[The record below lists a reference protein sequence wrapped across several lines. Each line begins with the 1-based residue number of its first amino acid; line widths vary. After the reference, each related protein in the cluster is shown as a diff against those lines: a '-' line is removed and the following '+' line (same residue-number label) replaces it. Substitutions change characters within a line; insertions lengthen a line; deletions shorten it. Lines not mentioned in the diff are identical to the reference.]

1 MNSFEQPYVHEPI
14 TKLNSKRLMILPLL
28 VELDGGKKL
37 CITEA
42 DLEDYPGMFLNNS
55 TDKPVL
61 KPIFA
66 SYPKVKKQGGH
77 NNLQMLVEERED
89 YIAKT
94 SGTRAFPWRMFIVSE
109 NDKQLADCYMVYRLA
124 SPCRLQDVSWVKPGK
139 VAWDWWNDWNIYD
152 VDFRAG
158 INTETYKYYIDFAAE
173 HGIEYVIL
181 DEGWS
186 VNMAADLM
194 QVIPEIDIPELVKRA
209 RACGAVILMDAA
221 QSAPHMP
228 IDVQKL
234 DVDFVA
240 FSGHKMLAPM
250 GIGVLYG
257 KQELLEKMPPFLTG
271 GEMIETVSRYDAVYA
286 ELPHKFEAGTVNAGG
301 AVGLAAAIDYLESYG
316 MDTLH
321 AVEQELTAYLFRGMN
336 AIPHVHVLGS
346 QREDNHTGI
355 VSFTVDQVHPHDI
368 SEVLS
373 SDGMDI
379 RAGHHCAQPLHDHLG
394 IHSTARASLMFYNT
408 KEEIDRFLESVS
420 NIRRRMGFGNE

>member
-1 MNSFEQPYVHEPI
+1 MKAWNPEKVRQDYVLLQNTDRVYFDNAATSQKPKCVIDAVQEFYEKYNANVLRGLYPLSVEATERYENARKTVQRFIHAACPEEIIFTRNATESMNLVAYSYGMANLKAGDEILVSILEHHSNILPWQMVSRATGAKLVFLECEPDGTI
-14 TKLNSKRLMILPLL
+14 PKEKMDEAFSEHTKLVAVTQVSN
-28 VELDGGKKL
+28 
-37 CITEA
+37 
-42 DLEDYPGMFLNNS
+42 
-55 TDKPVL
+55 VL
-61 KPIFA
+61 
-66 SYPKVKKQGGH
+66 G
-77 NNLQMLVEERED
+77 
-89 YIAKT
+89 
-94 SGTRAFPWRMFIVSE
+94 
-109 NDKQLADCYMVYRLA
+109 C
-124 SPCRLQDVSWVKPGK
+124 
-139 VAWDWWNDWNIYD
+139 
-152 VDFRAG
+152 
-158 INTETYKYYIDFAAE
+158 
-173 HGIEYVIL
+173 
-181 DEGWS
+181 
-186 VNMAADLM
+186 VN
-194 QVIPEIDIPELVKRA
+194 DIPELVKRA

>member
-1 MNSFEQPYVHEPI
+1 MTAWNPENVRQDFVLLQNTDRVYFDNAATSQKPKCVIDVVQEFYEKYNANVLRGLYPLSVEATERYENARKTVQRFIHAACPEEIIFTRNATESMNLVAYSYGMANLKAGDEILVSILEHHSNILPWQMVSRATGAKLVFLECEPDGTI
-14 TKLNSKRLMILPLL
+14 PKEKMDEAFSEHTKLVAVTQVSN
-28 VELDGGKKL
+28 
-37 CITEA
+37 
-42 DLEDYPGMFLNNS
+42 
-55 TDKPVL
+55 VL
-61 KPIFA
+61 
-66 SYPKVKKQGGH
+66 G
-77 NNLQMLVEERED
+77 
-89 YIAKT
+89 
-94 SGTRAFPWRMFIVSE
+94 
-109 NDKQLADCYMVYRLA
+109 C
-124 SPCRLQDVSWVKPGK
+124 
-139 VAWDWWNDWNIYD
+139 
-152 VDFRAG
+152 
-158 INTETYKYYIDFAAE
+158 
-173 HGIEYVIL
+173 
-181 DEGWS
+181 
-186 VNMAADLM
+186 VN
-194 QVIPEIDIPELVKRA
+194 DIPELVKRA

>member
-1 MNSFEQPYVHEPI
+1 MTAWNPENVRQDFVLLQNTDRVYFDNAATSQKPKCVIDAVQEFYEKYNANVLRGLYPLSVEATERYENARKTVQRFIHAACPEEIIFTRNATESMNLVAYSYGMANLKAGDEILVSILEHHSNILPWQMVSRATGAKLVFLECEPDGTI
-14 TKLNSKRLMILPLL
+14 PKEKMDGAFSEHTKLVAVTQVSNVLGC
-28 VELDGGKKL
+28 V
-37 CITEA
+37 
-42 DLEDYPGMFLNNS
+42 NN
-55 TDKPVL
+55 
-61 KPIFA
+61 
-66 SYPKVKKQGGH
+66 
-77 NNLQMLVEERED
+77 
-89 YIAKT
+89 
-94 SGTRAFPWRMFIVSE
+94 
-109 NDKQLADCYMVYRLA
+109 
-124 SPCRLQDVSWVKPGK
+124 
-139 VAWDWWNDWNIYD
+139 
-152 VDFRAG
+152 
-158 INTETYKYYIDFAAE
+158 
-173 HGIEYVIL
+173 
-181 DEGWS
+181 
-186 VNMAADLM
+186 
-194 QVIPEIDIPELVKRA
+194 IPELVKRA

>member
-1 MNSFEQPYVHEPI
+1 MTAWNPENVRQDFVLLQNTDRVYFDNAATSQKPKCVIDAVQEFYEKYNANVLRGLYPLSVEATERYENARKTVQRFIHAACPEEIIFTRNATESMNLVAYSYGMANLKAGDEILVSILEHHS
-14 TKLNSKRLMILPLL
+14 NILPWQMVSRATGAKL
-28 VELDGGKKL
+28 VFLECEPDGTIPKEKMD
-37 CITEA
+37 EA
-42 DLEDYPGMFLNNS
+42 FSEHTRLVAVTQVSN
-55 TDKPVL
+55 VL
-61 KPIFA
+61 
-66 SYPKVKKQGGH
+66 G
-77 NNLQMLVEERED
+77 
-89 YIAKT
+89 
-94 SGTRAFPWRMFIVSE
+94 
-109 NDKQLADCYMVYRLA
+109 C
-124 SPCRLQDVSWVKPGK
+124 
-139 VAWDWWNDWNIYD
+139 
-152 VDFRAG
+152 
-158 INTETYKYYIDFAAE
+158 
-173 HGIEYVIL
+173 
-181 DEGWS
+181 
-186 VNMAADLM
+186 VN
-194 QVIPEIDIPELVKRA
+194 DIPELVKRA

-257 KQELLEKMPPFLTG
+257 QQELLEKMPPFLTG

>member
-1 MNSFEQPYVHEPI
+1 MTAWNPENVRQDFVLLQNTDRVYFDNAATSQKPKCVIDAVQEFYEKYNANVLRGLYPLSVEATERYENARKTVQRFIHAACPEEIIFTRNATESMNLVAYSYGMANLKAGDEILVSILEHHSNILPWQMVSRATGAKLVFLECEPDGTI
-14 TKLNSKRLMILPLL
+14 PKEKMDEAFSEHTKLVAVTQVSN
-28 VELDGGKKL
+28 
-37 CITEA
+37 
-42 DLEDYPGMFLNNS
+42 
-55 TDKPVL
+55 VL
-61 KPIFA
+61 GC
-66 SYPKVKKQGGH
+66 V
-77 NNLQMLVEERED
+77 
-89 YIAKT
+89 
-94 SGTRAFPWRMFIVSE
+94 
-109 NDKQLADCYMVYRLA
+109 NDI
-124 SPCRLQDVSWVKPGK
+124 S
-139 VAWDWWNDWNIYD
+139 
-152 VDFRAG
+152 
-158 INTETYKYYIDFAAE
+158 
-173 HGIEYVIL
+173 
-181 DEGWS
+181 
-186 VNMAADLM
+186 
-194 QVIPEIDIPELVKRA
+194 ELVKRA

>member
-1 MNSFEQPYVHEPI
+1 MTAWNPENVRQDFVLLQNTDRVYFDNAATSQKPKCVIDAVQEFYEKYNANVLRGLYPLSVEATERYENARKTVQRFIHAACPEEIIFTRNATESMNLVAYSYGMTNLKAGDEILVSILEHHS
-14 TKLNSKRLMILPLL
+14 NILPWQMVSRATGAKL
-28 VELDGGKKL
+28 VFLECEPDGTIPKEKMD
-37 CITEA
+37 EA
-42 DLEDYPGMFLNNS
+42 FSEHTRLVAVTQVSN
-55 TDKPVL
+55 VL
-61 KPIFA
+61 
-66 SYPKVKKQGGH
+66 G
-77 NNLQMLVEERED
+77 
-89 YIAKT
+89 
-94 SGTRAFPWRMFIVSE
+94 
-109 NDKQLADCYMVYRLA
+109 C
-124 SPCRLQDVSWVKPGK
+124 
-139 VAWDWWNDWNIYD
+139 
-152 VDFRAG
+152 
-158 INTETYKYYIDFAAE
+158 
-173 HGIEYVIL
+173 
-181 DEGWS
+181 
-186 VNMAADLM
+186 VN
-194 QVIPEIDIPELVKRA
+194 DIPELVKRA

>member
-1 MNSFEQPYVHEPI
+1 MTAWNPENVRQDFVLLQNTDRVYFDNAATSQKPKCVIDAVQEFYEKYNANVLRGLYPLSVEATERYENARKTVQRFIHAACPEEIIFTRNATESMNLVAYSYGMANLKAGDEILVSILEHHSNILPWKMVSRVTGAKLVFLECEPDGTI
-14 TKLNSKRLMILPLL
+14 PKEKMDEAFSEHTKLVAVTQVSN
-28 VELDGGKKL
+28 
-37 CITEA
+37 
-42 DLEDYPGMFLNNS
+42 
-55 TDKPVL
+55 VL
-61 KPIFA
+61 
-66 SYPKVKKQGGH
+66 G
-77 NNLQMLVEERED
+77 
-89 YIAKT
+89 
-94 SGTRAFPWRMFIVSE
+94 
-109 NDKQLADCYMVYRLA
+109 C
-124 SPCRLQDVSWVKPGK
+124 
-139 VAWDWWNDWNIYD
+139 
-152 VDFRAG
+152 
-158 INTETYKYYIDFAAE
+158 
-173 HGIEYVIL
+173 
-181 DEGWS
+181 
-186 VNMAADLM
+186 VN
-194 QVIPEIDIPELVKRA
+194 DIPELVKRA

>member
-1 MNSFEQPYVHEPI
+1 MTAWNPENVRQDFVLLQNTDRVYFDNAATSQKPKCVIDAVQEFYEKYNANVLRGLYPLSVEATERYENARKTVQRFIHAACPEEIIFTRNATESMNLVAYSYGMANLKAGDEILVSILEHHSNILPWQMVSRATGAKLVFLECEPDGTI
-14 TKLNSKRLMILPLL
+14 PKEKMDEAFSEHTKLVAVTQVSN
-28 VELDGGKKL
+28 
-37 CITEA
+37 
-42 DLEDYPGMFLNNS
+42 
-55 TDKPVL
+55 VL
-61 KPIFA
+61 
-66 SYPKVKKQGGH
+66 G
-77 NNLQMLVEERED
+77 
-89 YIAKT
+89 
-94 SGTRAFPWRMFIVSE
+94 
-109 NDKQLADCYMVYRLA
+109 C
-124 SPCRLQDVSWVKPGK
+124 
-139 VAWDWWNDWNIYD
+139 
-152 VDFRAG
+152 
-158 INTETYKYYIDFAAE
+158 
-173 HGIEYVIL
+173 
-181 DEGWS
+181 
-186 VNMAADLM
+186 VN
-194 QVIPEIDIPELVKRA
+194 DIPELVKRA

-336 AIPHVHVLGS
+336 AIPHIHVLGS

>member
-1 MNSFEQPYVHEPI
+1 MTAWNPENVRQDFVLLQNTDRVYFDNAATSQKPKCVIDAVQEFYEKYNANVLRGLYPLSVEATERYENARKTVQRFIHAACPEEIIFTRNATESMNLVAYSYGMANLKAGDEILVSILEHHS
-14 TKLNSKRLMILPLL
+14 NILPWQMVSRATGAKL
-28 VELDGGKKL
+28 VFLECEPDGTIPKEKMD
-37 CITEA
+37 EA
-42 DLEDYPGMFLNNS
+42 FSEHTRLVAVTQVSN
-55 TDKPVL
+55 VL
-61 KPIFA
+61 
-66 SYPKVKKQGGH
+66 G
-77 NNLQMLVEERED
+77 
-89 YIAKT
+89 
-94 SGTRAFPWRMFIVSE
+94 
-109 NDKQLADCYMVYRLA
+109 C
-124 SPCRLQDVSWVKPGK
+124 
-139 VAWDWWNDWNIYD
+139 
-152 VDFRAG
+152 
-158 INTETYKYYIDFAAE
+158 
-173 HGIEYVIL
+173 
-181 DEGWS
+181 
-186 VNMAADLM
+186 VN
-194 QVIPEIDIPELVKRA
+194 DIPELVKRA

-301 AVGLAAAIDYLESYG
+301 AVGLAAAIDYLEFYG

>member
-1 MNSFEQPYVHEPI
+1 MTAWNPENVRQDFVLLQNTDRVYFDNAATSQKPKCVIDAVQEFYEKYNANVLRGLYPLSVEATERYENARKTVQRFIHAACPEEIIFTRNATESMNLVAYSYGMANLKAGDEILVSILEHHSNILPWQMVSRATGAKLVFLECEPDGTI
-14 TKLNSKRLMILPLL
+14 PKEKMDEAFSEHTKLVAVTQVSN
-28 VELDGGKKL
+28 
-37 CITEA
+37 
-42 DLEDYPGMFLNNS
+42 
-55 TDKPVL
+55 VL
-61 KPIFA
+61 
-66 SYPKVKKQGGH
+66 G
-77 NNLQMLVEERED
+77 
-89 YIAKT
+89 
-94 SGTRAFPWRMFIVSE
+94 
-109 NDKQLADCYMVYRLA
+109 C
-124 SPCRLQDVSWVKPGK
+124 
-139 VAWDWWNDWNIYD
+139 
-152 VDFRAG
+152 
-158 INTETYKYYIDFAAE
+158 
-173 HGIEYVIL
+173 
-181 DEGWS
+181 
-186 VNMAADLM
+186 VN
-194 QVIPEIDIPELVKRA
+194 DIPELVKRA

-257 KQELLEKMPPFLTG
+257 KQVLLEKMPPFLTG

>member
-1 MNSFEQPYVHEPI
+1 MTAWNPEKVRQDFVLLQNTDRVYFDNAATSQKPKCVIDAVQEFYEKYNANVLRGLYPLSVEATERYENARKTVQRFIHAACPEEIIFTRNATESMNLVAYSYGMANLKAGDEILVSILEHHSNILPWQMVSRATGAKLVFLECEPDGTI
-14 TKLNSKRLMILPLL
+14 PKEKMDEAFSEHTKLVAVTQVSN
-28 VELDGGKKL
+28 
-37 CITEA
+37 
-42 DLEDYPGMFLNNS
+42 
-55 TDKPVL
+55 VL
-61 KPIFA
+61 
-66 SYPKVKKQGGH
+66 G
-77 NNLQMLVEERED
+77 
-89 YIAKT
+89 
-94 SGTRAFPWRMFIVSE
+94 
-109 NDKQLADCYMVYRLA
+109 C
-124 SPCRLQDVSWVKPGK
+124 
-139 VAWDWWNDWNIYD
+139 
-152 VDFRAG
+152 
-158 INTETYKYYIDFAAE
+158 
-173 HGIEYVIL
+173 
-181 DEGWS
+181 
-186 VNMAADLM
+186 VN
-194 QVIPEIDIPELVKRA
+194 DIPELVKRA

-336 AIPHVHVLGS
+336 AIPHVQVLGS

>member
-1 MNSFEQPYVHEPI
+1 MTAWNPEKVRQDFVLLQNTDRVYFDNAATSQKPKCVIDAVQEFYEKYNANVLRGLYPLSVEATERYENARKTVQRFIHAACPEEIIFTRNATESMNLVAYSYGMANLKVGDEILVSILEHHS
-14 TKLNSKRLMILPLL
+14 NILPWQMVSRATGAKL
-28 VELDGGKKL
+28 VFLECEPDGTIPKEKMD
-37 CITEA
+37 EA
-42 DLEDYPGMFLNNS
+42 FSEHTRLVAVTQVSN
-55 TDKPVL
+55 VL
-61 KPIFA
+61 
-66 SYPKVKKQGGH
+66 G
-77 NNLQMLVEERED
+77 
-89 YIAKT
+89 
-94 SGTRAFPWRMFIVSE
+94 
-109 NDKQLADCYMVYRLA
+109 C
-124 SPCRLQDVSWVKPGK
+124 
-139 VAWDWWNDWNIYD
+139 
-152 VDFRAG
+152 
-158 INTETYKYYIDFAAE
+158 
-173 HGIEYVIL
+173 
-181 DEGWS
+181 
-186 VNMAADLM
+186 VN
-194 QVIPEIDIPELVKRA
+194 DIPELVKRA

>member
-1 MNSFEQPYVHEPI
+1 MTAWNPENVRQDFVLLQNTDRVYFDNAATSQKPKCVIDAVQEFYEKYNANVLRGLYPLSVEATERYENARKTVQRFIHAACPEEIIFTRNATESMNLVAYSYGMTNLKAGDEILVSILEHHS
-14 TKLNSKRLMILPLL
+14 NILPWQMVSRATGAKL
-28 VELDGGKKL
+28 VFLECEPDGTIPKEKMD
-37 CITEA
+37 EA
-42 DLEDYPGMFLNNS
+42 FSEHTRLVAVTQVSN
-55 TDKPVL
+55 VL
-61 KPIFA
+61 
-66 SYPKVKKQGGH
+66 G
-77 NNLQMLVEERED
+77 
-89 YIAKT
+89 
-94 SGTRAFPWRMFIVSE
+94 
-109 NDKQLADCYMVYRLA
+109 C
-124 SPCRLQDVSWVKPGK
+124 
-139 VAWDWWNDWNIYD
+139 
-152 VDFRAG
+152 
-158 INTETYKYYIDFAAE
+158 
-173 HGIEYVIL
+173 
-181 DEGWS
+181 
-186 VNMAADLM
+186 VN
-194 QVIPEIDIPELVKRA
+194 DIPELVKRA
-209 RACGAVILMDAA
+209 RACGAEILMDAA

-336 AIPHVHVLGS
+336 AIPYVHVLGS

>member
-1 MNSFEQPYVHEPI
+1 MTAWNPENVRQDFVLLQNTDRVYFDNAATSQKPKCVIDAVQEFYEKYNANVLRGLYPLSVEATERYENARKTVQRFIHAACPEEIIFTRNATESMNLVAYSYGMANLKAGDEILVSILEHHSNILPWQMVSRATGAKLVFLECEPDGTI
-14 TKLNSKRLMILPLL
+14 PKEKMDEAFSEHTKLVAVTQVSN
-28 VELDGGKKL
+28 
-37 CITEA
+37 
-42 DLEDYPGMFLNNS
+42 
-55 TDKPVL
+55 VL
-61 KPIFA
+61 
-66 SYPKVKKQGGH
+66 G
-77 NNLQMLVEERED
+77 
-89 YIAKT
+89 
-94 SGTRAFPWRMFIVSE
+94 
-109 NDKQLADCYMVYRLA
+109 C
-124 SPCRLQDVSWVKPGK
+124 
-139 VAWDWWNDWNIYD
+139 
-152 VDFRAG
+152 
-158 INTETYKYYIDFAAE
+158 
-173 HGIEYVIL
+173 
-181 DEGWS
+181 
-186 VNMAADLM
+186 VN
-194 QVIPEIDIPELVKRA
+194 DIPELVKRA

-355 VSFTVDQVHPHDI
+355 VSFTIDQVHPHDI

-408 KEEIDRFLESVS
+408 REEIDRFLESVS

>member
-1 MNSFEQPYVHEPI
+1 MTAWNPENVRQDFVLLQNTDRVYFDNAATSQKPKCVIDAVQEFYEKYNANVLRGLYPLSVEATERYENARKTVQRFIHAACPEEIIFTRNATESMNLVAYSYGMANLKAGDEILVSILEHHSNILPWQMVSRATGAKLVFLECEPDGTI
-14 TKLNSKRLMILPLL
+14 PKEKMDEAFSEHTKLVAVTQVSN
-28 VELDGGKKL
+28 
-37 CITEA
+37 
-42 DLEDYPGMFLNNS
+42 
-55 TDKPVL
+55 VL
-61 KPIFA
+61 
-66 SYPKVKKQGGH
+66 G
-77 NNLQMLVEERED
+77 
-89 YIAKT
+89 
-94 SGTRAFPWRMFIVSE
+94 
-109 NDKQLADCYMVYRLA
+109 C
-124 SPCRLQDVSWVKPGK
+124 
-139 VAWDWWNDWNIYD
+139 
-152 VDFRAG
+152 
-158 INTETYKYYIDFAAE
+158 
-173 HGIEYVIL
+173 
-181 DEGWS
+181 
-186 VNMAADLM
+186 VN
-194 QVIPEIDIPELVKRA
+194 DIPELVKRA

-321 AVEQELTAYLFRGMN
+321 AVEQELTVYLFRGMN

>member
-1 MNSFEQPYVHEPI
+1 MTAWNPENVRQDFVLLQNTDRVSFDNAATSQKPKCVIDAVQEFYEKYNANVLRGLYPLSVEATERYENARKTVQRFIHAACPEEIIFTRNATESMNLVAYSYGMANLKAGDEILVSILEHHSNILPWQMVSRATGAKLVFLECEPDGTI
-14 TKLNSKRLMILPLL
+14 PKEKMDEAFSEHTKLVAVTQVSN
-28 VELDGGKKL
+28 
-37 CITEA
+37 
-42 DLEDYPGMFLNNS
+42 
-55 TDKPVL
+55 VL
-61 KPIFA
+61 
-66 SYPKVKKQGGH
+66 G
-77 NNLQMLVEERED
+77 
-89 YIAKT
+89 
-94 SGTRAFPWRMFIVSE
+94 
-109 NDKQLADCYMVYRLA
+109 C
-124 SPCRLQDVSWVKPGK
+124 
-139 VAWDWWNDWNIYD
+139 
-152 VDFRAG
+152 
-158 INTETYKYYIDFAAE
+158 
-173 HGIEYVIL
+173 
-181 DEGWS
+181 
-186 VNMAADLM
+186 VN
-194 QVIPEIDIPELVKRA
+194 DIPELVKRA

>member
-1 MNSFEQPYVHEPI
+1 MTAWNPENVRQDFVLLQNTDRVYFDNAATSQKPKCVIDAVQEFYEKYNANVLRGLYPLSVEATERYENARKTVQRFIHAACPEEIIFTRNATESMNLVAYSYGMANLKAGDEILVSILEHHSNILPWQMVSRATGAKLVFLECEPDGTI
-14 TKLNSKRLMILPLL
+14 PKEKMDEAFSEHTKLVAVTQVSN
-28 VELDGGKKL
+28 
-37 CITEA
+37 
-42 DLEDYPGMFLNNS
+42 
-55 TDKPVL
+55 VL
-61 KPIFA
+61 
-66 SYPKVKKQGGH
+66 G
-77 NNLQMLVEERED
+77 
-89 YIAKT
+89 
-94 SGTRAFPWRMFIVSE
+94 
-109 NDKQLADCYMVYRLA
+109 C
-124 SPCRLQDVSWVKPGK
+124 
-139 VAWDWWNDWNIYD
+139 
-152 VDFRAG
+152 
-158 INTETYKYYIDFAAE
+158 
-173 HGIEYVIL
+173 
-181 DEGWS
+181 
-186 VNMAADLM
+186 VN
-194 QVIPEIDIPELVKRA
+194 DIPELVKRA

-286 ELPHKFEAGTVNAGG
+286 ELPHKFEAGTVNASG

>member
-1 MNSFEQPYVHEPI
+1 MTAWNPENVRQDFVLLQNTDRVYFDNAATSQKPKCVIDAVQEFYEKYNANVLRGLYPLSVEATERYENARKTVQRFIHAACPEEIIFTRNATESMNLVAYSYGMANLKAGDEILVSILEHHSNILPWQMVSRATGAKLIFLECEPDGTI
-14 TKLNSKRLMILPLL
+14 PKEKMDEAFSEHTKLVAVTQVSN
-28 VELDGGKKL
+28 
-37 CITEA
+37 
-42 DLEDYPGMFLNNS
+42 
-55 TDKPVL
+55 VL
-61 KPIFA
+61 
-66 SYPKVKKQGGH
+66 G
-77 NNLQMLVEERED
+77 
-89 YIAKT
+89 
-94 SGTRAFPWRMFIVSE
+94 
-109 NDKQLADCYMVYRLA
+109 C
-124 SPCRLQDVSWVKPGK
+124 
-139 VAWDWWNDWNIYD
+139 
-152 VDFRAG
+152 
-158 INTETYKYYIDFAAE
+158 
-173 HGIEYVIL
+173 
-181 DEGWS
+181 
-186 VNMAADLM
+186 VN
-194 QVIPEIDIPELVKRA
+194 DIPELVKRA

>member
-1 MNSFEQPYVHEPI
+1 MTAWNPENVRQDFVLLQNTDRVYFDNAATSQKPKCVIDAVQEFYEKYNANVLRGLYPLSVEATERYENARKTVQRFIHAACPEEIIFTRNATESMNLVAYSYGMANLKAGDEILVSILEHHSNILPWQMVSRATGAKLVFLECEPDGTI
-14 TKLNSKRLMILPLL
+14 PKEKMDEAFSEHTKLVAVTQVSN
-28 VELDGGKKL
+28 
-37 CITEA
+37 
-42 DLEDYPGMFLNNS
+42 
-55 TDKPVL
+55 VL
-61 KPIFA
+61 
-66 SYPKVKKQGGH
+66 G
-77 NNLQMLVEERED
+77 
-89 YIAKT
+89 
-94 SGTRAFPWRMFIVSE
+94 
-109 NDKQLADCYMVYRLA
+109 C
-124 SPCRLQDVSWVKPGK
+124 
-139 VAWDWWNDWNIYD
+139 
-152 VDFRAG
+152 
-158 INTETYKYYIDFAAE
+158 
-173 HGIEYVIL
+173 
-181 DEGWS
+181 
-186 VNMAADLM
+186 VN
-194 QVIPEIDIPELVKRA
+194 DIPELVKRA

-271 GEMIETVSRYDAVYA
+271 GEMIETISRYDAVYA

>member
-1 MNSFEQPYVHEPI
+1 MTAWNPENVRQDFVLLQNTDRVYFDNAATSQKPKCVIDAVQEFYEKYNANVLRGLYPLSVEATERYENARKTVQRFIHAACPEEIIFTRNATESMNLVAYSYGMANLKAGDEILVSILEHHSNILPWQMVSRATGAKLVFLECEPDGTI
-14 TKLNSKRLMILPLL
+14 PKEKMDEAFSEHTKLVAVTQVSN
-28 VELDGGKKL
+28 
-37 CITEA
+37 
-42 DLEDYPGMFLNNS
+42 
-55 TDKPVL
+55 VL
-61 KPIFA
+61 
-66 SYPKVKKQGGH
+66 G
-77 NNLQMLVEERED
+77 
-89 YIAKT
+89 
-94 SGTRAFPWRMFIVSE
+94 
-109 NDKQLADCYMVYRLA
+109 C
-124 SPCRLQDVSWVKPGK
+124 
-139 VAWDWWNDWNIYD
+139 
-152 VDFRAG
+152 
-158 INTETYKYYIDFAAE
+158 
-173 HGIEYVIL
+173 
-181 DEGWS
+181 
-186 VNMAADLM
+186 VN
-194 QVIPEIDIPELVKRA
+194 DIPELVKRA

-336 AIPHVHVLGS
+336 AIPPVHVLGS

>member
-1 MNSFEQPYVHEPI
+1 MTAWNPEKVRQDFVLLRNTDRVYFDNAATSQKPQCVLDAVEEFYQKYNANVLRGLYPLSVEATERYETARRTVQRFIHAACPEEIIFTRNATESMNLVAYSYGMANLKAGDEILVSIMEHHSNILPWQMVSRATGAKLVFLECEPDGTI
-14 TKLNSKRLMILPLL
+14 TKEKMDAAFSEHTRMVAVTQVSN
-28 VELDGGKKL
+28 
-37 CITEA
+37 
-42 DLEDYPGMFLNNS
+42 
-55 TDKPVL
+55 VL
-61 KPIFA
+61 
-66 SYPKVKKQGGH
+66 G
-77 NNLQMLVEERED
+77 
-89 YIAKT
+89 
-94 SGTRAFPWRMFIVSE
+94 
-109 NDKQLADCYMVYRLA
+109 C
-124 SPCRLQDVSWVKPGK
+124 
-139 VAWDWWNDWNIYD
+139 
-152 VDFRAG
+152 
-158 INTETYKYYIDFAAE
+158 
-173 HGIEYVIL
+173 
-181 DEGWS
+181 
-186 VNMAADLM
+186 VN
-194 QVIPEIDIPELVKRA
+194 DIPELVKRA
-209 RACGAVILMDAA
+209 RACGAAILMDAA

-316 MDTLH
+316 MDKLH
-321 AVEQELTAYLFRGMN
+321 AVEQELTAYLFRGMK
-336 AIPHVHVLGS
+336 AIPHIHVLGS
-346 QREDNHTGI
+346 DREDNHTGI
-355 VSFTVDQVHPHDI
+355 VSFAVDQVHPHDI

-394 IHSTARASLMFYNT
+394 VHSTARASLMFYNT

>member
-1 MNSFEQPYVHEPI
+1 MTAWNPENVRQDFVLLQNTDRVYFDNAATSQKPKCVIDAVQEFYEKYNANVLRGLYPLSVEATERYENARKTVQRFIHAACPEEIIFTRNATESMNLVAYSYGMANLKAGDEILVSILDHHSNILPWQMVSRATGAKLVFLECEPDGTI
-14 TKLNSKRLMILPLL
+14 PKEKMDGAFSEHTKLVAVTQVSN
-28 VELDGGKKL
+28 
-37 CITEA
+37 
-42 DLEDYPGMFLNNS
+42 
-55 TDKPVL
+55 VL
-61 KPIFA
+61 
-66 SYPKVKKQGGH
+66 G
-77 NNLQMLVEERED
+77 
-89 YIAKT
+89 
-94 SGTRAFPWRMFIVSE
+94 
-109 NDKQLADCYMVYRLA
+109 C
-124 SPCRLQDVSWVKPGK
+124 
-139 VAWDWWNDWNIYD
+139 
-152 VDFRAG
+152 
-158 INTETYKYYIDFAAE
+158 
-173 HGIEYVIL
+173 
-181 DEGWS
+181 
-186 VNMAADLM
+186 VN
-194 QVIPEIDIPELVKRA
+194 DIPELVKRA

>member
-1 MNSFEQPYVHEPI
+1 MTAWNPENVRQDFVLLQNTDRVYFDNAATSQKPKCVIDAVQEFYEKYNANVLRGLYPLSVEATERYENARKTVQRFIHAACPEEIIFTRNATESMNLVAYSYGMANLKAGDEILVSILEHHS
-14 TKLNSKRLMILPLL
+14 NILPWQMVSRATGAKL
-28 VELDGGKKL
+28 VFLECEPDGTIPKEKMD
-37 CITEA
+37 EA
-42 DLEDYPGMFLNNS
+42 FSEHTRLVAVTQVSN
-55 TDKPVL
+55 VL
-61 KPIFA
+61 
-66 SYPKVKKQGGH
+66 G
-77 NNLQMLVEERED
+77 
-89 YIAKT
+89 
-94 SGTRAFPWRMFIVSE
+94 
-109 NDKQLADCYMVYRLA
+109 C
-124 SPCRLQDVSWVKPGK
+124 
-139 VAWDWWNDWNIYD
+139 
-152 VDFRAG
+152 
-158 INTETYKYYIDFAAE
+158 
-173 HGIEYVIL
+173 
-181 DEGWS
+181 
-186 VNMAADLM
+186 VN
-194 QVIPEIDIPELVKRA
+194 DIPELVKRA

-336 AIPHVHVLGS
+336 AIPYVHVLGS

>member
-1 MNSFEQPYVHEPI
+1 MTAWNPENVRQDFVLLQNTDRVYFDNAATSQKPKCVIDAVQEFYEKYNANVLRGLYPLSVEATERYENARKTVQRFIHAACPEEIIFTRNATESMNLVAYSYGMANLKAGDEILVSILEHHSNILPWQMVSRATGAKLVFLECEPDGTI
-14 TKLNSKRLMILPLL
+14 PKEKMDEAFSEHTKLVAVTQVSN
-28 VELDGGKKL
+28 
-37 CITEA
+37 
-42 DLEDYPGMFLNNS
+42 
-55 TDKPVL
+55 VL
-61 KPIFA
+61 
-66 SYPKVKKQGGH
+66 G
-77 NNLQMLVEERED
+77 
-89 YIAKT
+89 
-94 SGTRAFPWRMFIVSE
+94 
-109 NDKQLADCYMVYRLA
+109 C
-124 SPCRLQDVSWVKPGK
+124 
-139 VAWDWWNDWNIYD
+139 
-152 VDFRAG
+152 
-158 INTETYKYYIDFAAE
+158 
-173 HGIEYVIL
+173 
-181 DEGWS
+181 
-186 VNMAADLM
+186 VN
-194 QVIPEIDIPELVKRA
+194 DIPELVKRA

-257 KQELLEKMPPFLTG
+257 KQELLEKMLPFLTG

>member
-1 MNSFEQPYVHEPI
+1 MKVYFDNAATSQKPKCVIDAVQEFYEKYNANVLRGLYPLSVEATERYENARKTVQRFIHAACPEEIIFTRNATESMNLVAYSYGMANLKAGDEILVSILEHHS
-14 TKLNSKRLMILPLL
+14 NILPWQMVSRATGAKL
-28 VELDGGKKL
+28 VFLECEPDGTIPKEKMD
-37 CITEA
+37 EA
-42 DLEDYPGMFLNNS
+42 FSEHTRLVAVTQVSN
-55 TDKPVL
+55 VL
-61 KPIFA
+61 
-66 SYPKVKKQGGH
+66 G
-77 NNLQMLVEERED
+77 
-89 YIAKT
+89 
-94 SGTRAFPWRMFIVSE
+94 
-109 NDKQLADCYMVYRLA
+109 C
-124 SPCRLQDVSWVKPGK
+124 
-139 VAWDWWNDWNIYD
+139 
-152 VDFRAG
+152 
-158 INTETYKYYIDFAAE
+158 
-173 HGIEYVIL
+173 
-181 DEGWS
+181 
-186 VNMAADLM
+186 VN
-194 QVIPEIDIPELVKRA
+194 DIPELVKRA

>member
-1 MNSFEQPYVHEPI
+1 MTAWNPENVRQDFVLLQNTDRVYFDNAATSQKPKCVIDAVQEFYEKYNANVLRGLYPLSVEATERYENARKTVQRFIHAACPEEIIFTRNATESMNLVAYSYGMTNLKAGDEILVSILEHHSNILPWQMVSRATGAKLVFLECEPDGTI
-14 TKLNSKRLMILPLL
+14 LKEKMDEAFSEHTKLVAVTQVSN
-28 VELDGGKKL
+28 
-37 CITEA
+37 
-42 DLEDYPGMFLNNS
+42 
-55 TDKPVL
+55 VL
-61 KPIFA
+61 
-66 SYPKVKKQGGH
+66 G
-77 NNLQMLVEERED
+77 
-89 YIAKT
+89 
-94 SGTRAFPWRMFIVSE
+94 
-109 NDKQLADCYMVYRLA
+109 C
-124 SPCRLQDVSWVKPGK
+124 
-139 VAWDWWNDWNIYD
+139 
-152 VDFRAG
+152 
-158 INTETYKYYIDFAAE
+158 
-173 HGIEYVIL
+173 
-181 DEGWS
+181 
-186 VNMAADLM
+186 VN
-194 QVIPEIDIPELVKRA
+194 DIPELVKRA

>member
-1 MNSFEQPYVHEPI
+1 MTAWNPENVRQDFVLLQNTDRVYFDNAATSQKPKCVIDAVQEFYEKYNANVLRGLYPLSVEATERYENARKTVQRFIHAACPEEIIFTRNATESMNLVAYSYGMANLKAGDEILVSILEHHS
-14 TKLNSKRLMILPLL
+14 NILPWQMVSRVTGAKL
-28 VELDGGKKL
+28 VFLECEPDGTIPKEKMD
-37 CITEA
+37 EA
-42 DLEDYPGMFLNNS
+42 FSEHTRLVAVTQVSN
-55 TDKPVL
+55 VL
-61 KPIFA
+61 
-66 SYPKVKKQGGH
+66 G
-77 NNLQMLVEERED
+77 
-89 YIAKT
+89 
-94 SGTRAFPWRMFIVSE
+94 
-109 NDKQLADCYMVYRLA
+109 C
-124 SPCRLQDVSWVKPGK
+124 
-139 VAWDWWNDWNIYD
+139 
-152 VDFRAG
+152 
-158 INTETYKYYIDFAAE
+158 
-173 HGIEYVIL
+173 
-181 DEGWS
+181 
-186 VNMAADLM
+186 VN
-194 QVIPEIDIPELVKRA
+194 DIPELVKRA

-221 QSAPHMP
+221 QGAPHMP

>member
-1 MNSFEQPYVHEPI
+1 MTAWNPENVRQDFVLLQNTDRVYFDNAATSQKPKCVIDAVQEFYEKYNANVLRGLDPLSVEATERYENARKTVQRFIHAACPEEIIFTRNATESMNLVAYSYGMANLKAGDEILVSILEHHSNILPWQMVSRATGAKLVFLECEPDGTI
-14 TKLNSKRLMILPLL
+14 PKEKMDEAFSEHTKLVAVTQVSN
-28 VELDGGKKL
+28 
-37 CITEA
+37 
-42 DLEDYPGMFLNNS
+42 
-55 TDKPVL
+55 VL
-61 KPIFA
+61 
-66 SYPKVKKQGGH
+66 G
-77 NNLQMLVEERED
+77 
-89 YIAKT
+89 
-94 SGTRAFPWRMFIVSE
+94 
-109 NDKQLADCYMVYRLA
+109 C
-124 SPCRLQDVSWVKPGK
+124 
-139 VAWDWWNDWNIYD
+139 
-152 VDFRAG
+152 
-158 INTETYKYYIDFAAE
+158 
-173 HGIEYVIL
+173 
-181 DEGWS
+181 
-186 VNMAADLM
+186 VN
-194 QVIPEIDIPELVKRA
+194 DIPELVKRA

>member
-1 MNSFEQPYVHEPI
+1 MTAWNPEKVWQDFVLLQNTDRVYFDNAATSQKPKCVIDAVQEFYEKYNANVLRGLYPLSVEATERYENARKTVQRFIHAACPEEIIFTRNATESMNLVAYSYGMANLKAGDEILVSILEHHS
-14 TKLNSKRLMILPLL
+14 NILPWQMVSRATGAKL
-28 VELDGGKKL
+28 VFLECEPDGTIPKEKMD
-37 CITEA
+37 EA
-42 DLEDYPGMFLNNS
+42 FSEHTRLVAVTQVSN
-55 TDKPVL
+55 VL
-61 KPIFA
+61 
-66 SYPKVKKQGGH
+66 G
-77 NNLQMLVEERED
+77 
-89 YIAKT
+89 
-94 SGTRAFPWRMFIVSE
+94 
-109 NDKQLADCYMVYRLA
+109 C
-124 SPCRLQDVSWVKPGK
+124 
-139 VAWDWWNDWNIYD
+139 
-152 VDFRAG
+152 
-158 INTETYKYYIDFAAE
+158 
-173 HGIEYVIL
+173 
-181 DEGWS
+181 
-186 VNMAADLM
+186 VN
-194 QVIPEIDIPELVKRA
+194 DIPELVKRA

>member
-1 MNSFEQPYVHEPI
+1 MTAWNPENVRQDFVLLQNTDRVYFDNAATSQKPKCVIDAVQEFYEKYNANVLRGLYPLSVEATERYENARKTVQRFIHAACPEEIIFTRNATESMNLVAYSYGMANLKAGDEILVSILEHHSNILPWQMVSRATGAKLVFLECEPDGTI
-14 TKLNSKRLMILPLL
+14 PKEKMDEAFSEHTKLVAVTQVSN
-28 VELDGGKKL
+28 
-37 CITEA
+37 
-42 DLEDYPGMFLNNS
+42 
-55 TDKPVL
+55 VL
-61 KPIFA
+61 
-66 SYPKVKKQGGH
+66 G
-77 NNLQMLVEERED
+77 
-89 YIAKT
+89 
-94 SGTRAFPWRMFIVSE
+94 
-109 NDKQLADCYMVYRLA
+109 C
-124 SPCRLQDVSWVKPGK
+124 
-139 VAWDWWNDWNIYD
+139 
-152 VDFRAG
+152 
-158 INTETYKYYIDFAAE
+158 
-173 HGIEYVIL
+173 
-181 DEGWS
+181 
-186 VNMAADLM
+186 VN
-194 QVIPEIDIPELVKRA
+194 DIPELVKRA

-221 QSAPHMP
+221 QSAPHMT

>member
-1 MNSFEQPYVHEPI
+1 MTTSISEIRKDFPLLMSNDVIYLDTAATSQKPKCVIDAVQEFYEKYNANVLRGLYPLSVEATERYENARKTVQRFIHAACPEEIIFTRNATESMNLVAYSYGMANLKAGDEILVSILEHHS
-14 TKLNSKRLMILPLL
+14 NILPWQMVSRATGAKL
-28 VELDGGKKL
+28 VFLECEPDGTIPKEKMD
-37 CITEA
+37 EA
-42 DLEDYPGMFLNNS
+42 FSEHTRLVAVTQVSN
-55 TDKPVL
+55 VL
-61 KPIFA
+61 
-66 SYPKVKKQGGH
+66 G
-77 NNLQMLVEERED
+77 
-89 YIAKT
+89 
-94 SGTRAFPWRMFIVSE
+94 
-109 NDKQLADCYMVYRLA
+109 C
-124 SPCRLQDVSWVKPGK
+124 
-139 VAWDWWNDWNIYD
+139 
-152 VDFRAG
+152 
-158 INTETYKYYIDFAAE
+158 
-173 HGIEYVIL
+173 
-181 DEGWS
+181 
-186 VNMAADLM
+186 VN
-194 QVIPEIDIPELVKRA
+194 DIPELVKRA

>member
-1 MNSFEQPYVHEPI
+1 MTAWNPENVRQDFVLLQNTDRVYFDNAATSQKPKCVIDAVQEFYEKYNANVLRGLYPLSVEATERYENARKTVQRFIHAACPEEIIFTRNATESMNLVAYSYGMANLKAGDEILVSILEHHSNILPWQMVSRATGAKLVFLECEPDGTI
-14 TKLNSKRLMILPLL
+14 PKEKMDEAFSEHTKLVAVTQVSN
-28 VELDGGKKL
+28 
-37 CITEA
+37 
-42 DLEDYPGMFLNNS
+42 
-55 TDKPVL
+55 VL
-61 KPIFA
+61 
-66 SYPKVKKQGGH
+66 G
-77 NNLQMLVEERED
+77 
-89 YIAKT
+89 
-94 SGTRAFPWRMFIVSE
+94 
-109 NDKQLADCYMVYRLA
+109 C
-124 SPCRLQDVSWVKPGK
+124 
-139 VAWDWWNDWNIYD
+139 
-152 VDFRAG
+152 
-158 INTETYKYYIDFAAE
+158 
-173 HGIEYVIL
+173 
-181 DEGWS
+181 
-186 VNMAADLM
+186 VN
-194 QVIPEIDIPELVKRA
+194 DIPELVKRA

-336 AIPHVHVLGS
+336 AISHVHVLGS

>member
-1 MNSFEQPYVHEPI
+1 MTAWNPENVRQDFVLLQNTDRVYFDNAATSQKPKCVIDAVQEFYEKYNANVLRGLYPLSVEATERYENARKTVKRFIHAACPEEIIFTRNATESMNLVAYSYGMANLKAGDEILVSILEHHS
-14 TKLNSKRLMILPLL
+14 NILPWQMVSRATGAKL
-28 VELDGGKKL
+28 VFLECEPDGTIPKEKMD
-37 CITEA
+37 EA
-42 DLEDYPGMFLNNS
+42 FSEHTRLVAVTQVSN
-55 TDKPVL
+55 VL
-61 KPIFA
+61 
-66 SYPKVKKQGGH
+66 G
-77 NNLQMLVEERED
+77 
-89 YIAKT
+89 
-94 SGTRAFPWRMFIVSE
+94 
-109 NDKQLADCYMVYRLA
+109 C
-124 SPCRLQDVSWVKPGK
+124 
-139 VAWDWWNDWNIYD
+139 
-152 VDFRAG
+152 
-158 INTETYKYYIDFAAE
+158 
-173 HGIEYVIL
+173 
-181 DEGWS
+181 
-186 VNMAADLM
+186 VN
-194 QVIPEIDIPELVKRA
+194 DIPELVKRA